1 MNFIFLYKR
10 VFMFESFQTSFIKST
25 DCFEILL
32 LSINVI
38 DLVSQ
43 NRFEMKYKKS
53 ITIRQLYWCKIQF
66 NYLLLIKQNLFYSV
80 IFRKCVCVCV
90 TEREWGVMLNFLEL
104 HVVKE
109 NKIPKTNGKQQKA
122 NDKYN
127 FFSEKK
133 QFSKNEEKKMSTY
146 VNVKAL
152 LASLIIF

>member
-1 MNFIFLYKR
+1 M
-10 VFMFESFQTSFIKST
+10 
-25 DCFEILL
+25 
-32 LSINVI
+32 
-38 DLVSQ
+38 
-43 NRFEMKYKKS
+43 
-53 ITIRQLYWCKIQF
+53 
-66 NYLLLIKQNLFYSV
+66 
-80 IFRKCVCVCV
+80 CVCV

-104 HVVKE
+104 VKE

-133 QFSKNEEKKMSTY
+133 NQFSKNEKKLSTY

>member
-10 VFMFESFQTSFIKST
+10 GFMFESFQTSFIKSA

-80 IFRKCVCVCV
+80 IFRKCVCV

-104 HVVKE
+104 VKE

-127 FFSEKK
+127 FFFLKK
-133 QFSKNEEKKMSTY
+133 KAVFKK
-146 VNVKAL
+146 
-152 LASLIIF
+152 